1 MVGECD
7 ITVTNLH
14 RAKMVV
20 FRTRQGMACGV
31 ILFDGSSSF
40 LQFDSVQDL
49 LSLRQQADEIGHEP
63 SIQRAFDEAILA
75 IEAYGEYKEKV
86 K

>member
-7 ITVTNLH
+7 ITVSNLH

-20 FRTRQGMACGV
+20 FRTPKGTVCGV

-40 LQFDSVQDL
+40 LQFYSVQEL
-49 LSLRQQADEIGHEP
+49 RSLRQQADEIAHEP
-63 SIQRAFDEAILA
+63 SIQRAFDEAIVA
-75 IEAYGEYKEKV
+75 VEACGEYKETAK
-86 K
+86 